1 MSASCRKNNLLKTFK
16 VNLKIDVRFRDL
28 KLNGDGVDL
37 ADGEDGPCSL
47 VDQRDLAL
55 KDGTT
60 LPYN

>member
-1 MSASCRKNNLLKTFK
+1 M
-16 VNLKIDVRFRDL
+16 VNLKIDVRLRDL

-37 ADGEDGPCSL
+37 ADREDGPRSL

>member
-1 MSASCRKNNLLKTFK
+1 M
-16 VNLKIDVRFRDL
+16 VNLKIYVRFRDL

-37 ADGEDGPCSL
+37 AVGEDGPCSL

-60 LPYN
+60 LTYN